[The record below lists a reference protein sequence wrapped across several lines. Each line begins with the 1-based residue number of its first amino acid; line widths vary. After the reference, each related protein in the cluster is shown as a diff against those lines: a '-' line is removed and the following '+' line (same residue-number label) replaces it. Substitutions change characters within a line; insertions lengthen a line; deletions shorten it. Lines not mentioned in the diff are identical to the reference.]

1 MKILDL
7 NDLKN
12 FSNNTCVTLG
22 FFDGMHVGHQKIFNT
37 LIEECKINNYKSV
50 VITFDDSSL
59 NLFKMTKNINSL
71 EDKLSI
77 FKDYNIDYVVLL
89 KTKDNFMN
97 LSAKEFI
104 NTYLEPLHCKC
115 VICGSELTFAK
126 NKEGNMEYLKNNTTY
141 KIISVSDVY
150 EDDIKLSSTYMRK
163 LISEGHVDKANKF
176 LYKPFSITSS
186 VISGHQIGRSIG
198 FKTANI
204 KVNDS
209 CNLLKHGV
217 YFGKVIINSVTYKT
231 MINVGINPTVNIDNN
246 LKIEAH
252 ILDFNEEIYDDKI
265 TLIFDTYHRDE
276 KTFDSLEELKSQ
288 LDKDL
293 NELKHYK

>member
-22 FFDGMHVGHQKIFNT
+22 FFDGMHLGHQHIFNT
-37 LIEECKINNYKSV
+37 LINECKTNNYKSV

-59 NLFKMTKNINSL
+59 NLFKMTNNINSL

-126 NKEGNMEYLKNNTTY
+126 NKEGNMEYLKNNTSY

-150 EDDIKLSSTYMRK
+150 EEDIKLSSTYMRK
-163 LISEGHVDKANKF
+163 LINEGQVDKANKF

-217 YFGKVIINSVTYKT
+217 YFGKAIINNVTYKT

-252 ILDFNEEIYDDKI
+252 ILDFNQEIYDDKI
-265 TLIFDTYHRDE
+265 TLIFDKYQRDE

>member
-12 FSNNTCVTLG
+12 FTNNTCVTLG

-37 LIEECKINNYKSV
+37 LINTCINNNYKSV
-50 VITFDDSSL
+50 VITFDNSSL
-59 NLFKMTKNINSL
+59 NLFKMTRNINSL
-71 EDKLSI
+71 EDKLHI
-77 FKDYNIDYVVLL
+77 FEQYNIDYVVLL
-89 KTKDNFMN
+89 KTQDKFMN

-141 KIISVSDVY
+141 QIISVSDVY
-150 EDDIKLSSTYMRK
+150 EDDIKLSSTYIRK
-163 LISEGHVDKANKF
+163 LISEGYVSKANKI

-217 YFGKVIINSVTYKT
+217 YFGKVVIDNTYYKCLKDGELIISTTDGESSYEN
-231 MINVGINPTVNIDNN
+231 NLLDNNNGFVGIKFYRSSDVIIGKNIV
-246 LKIEAH
+246 
-252 ILDFNEEIYDDKI
+252 
-265 TLIFDTYHRDE
+265 TLF
-276 KTFDSLEELKSQ
+276 
-288 LDKDL
+288 
-293 NELKHYK
+293 